1 MKLLVFAHVPPP
13 FHGQSFMVQ
22 QLLDELRSSDD
33 QSIEVFHVNSRL
45 SKEVDD
51 IASASLR
58 KLGLLLGYCLKA
70 VWLRLRHGVN
80 HFYYVPAPGLRNAVY
95 RDWIVMLLCRPFFL
109 RIIYHYQAAGVGD
122 WLETGAYAW
131 ERWVSQLLLGRP
143 ALSIVLGDYYHED
156 AAKLAP
162 RKIVTV
168 PNCASDPCPDYADKL
183 QVAQQARA
191 KALGQALSGGGPLA
205 TFHVLYLSLCYRDKG
220 LFDAVDA
227 VAELNG
233 RLQARHLSA
242 RVQLDVAGRFYLAG
256 EESEFNERLGHAD
269 LNDDHGPL
277 GVYHGF
283 ADEAKKRELL
293 AQADAFVLASYYEFE
308 AHPVSLIEAMAHGL
322 PIVVTRWRILPE
334 LFPAGYEGL
343 VDTKSPGQ
351 IADRLDGFLGRT
363 DEAGLR
369 DQFLRRFTRRAFG
382 EKIRAALLAL
392 ENE

>member
-1 MKLLVFAHVPPP
+1 M
-13 FHGQSFMVQ
+13 
-22 QLLDELRSSDD
+22 
-33 QSIEVFHVNSRL
+33 
-45 SKEVDD
+45 
-51 IASASLR
+51 
-58 KLGLLLGYCLKA
+58 
-70 VWLRLRHGVN
+70 
-80 HFYYVPAPGLRNAVY
+80 
-95 RDWIVMLLCRPFFL
+95 
-109 RIIYHYQAAGVGD
+109 
-122 WLETGAYAW
+122 
-131 ERWVSQLLLGRP
+131 
-143 ALSIVLGDYYHED
+143 
-156 AAKLAP
+156 
-162 RKIVTV
+162 
-168 PNCASDPCPDYADKL
+168 
-183 QVAQQARA
+183 
-191 KALGQALSGGGPLA
+191 

-242 RVQLDVAGRFYLAG
+242 RVQLNVAGRFYLAG
-256 EESEFNERLGHAD
+256 EETEFEERLGQAD

-277 GVYHGF
+277 VVYHGF
-283 ADEAKKRELL
+283 ADESKKSELL

-351 IADRLDGFLGRT
+351 IADRLDGFLGRI

-369 DQFLRRFTRRAFG
+369 DQFLRHFTRRAFG

>member
-22 QLLDELRSSDD
+22 QLLDELRSGDD
-33 QSIEVFHVNSRL
+33 QSIEVFHVDSRL
-45 SKEVDD
+45 SKDVDD

-95 RDWIVMLLCRPFFL
+95 RDWIVMLLCRPFFR
-109 RIIYHYQAAGVGD
+109 RIIYHYQASGVGG
-122 WLETGAYAW
+122 WLETGARPW
-131 ERWVSQLLLGRP
+131 ERWVSRRLLGRP

-156 AAKLAP
+156 AVKLLP
-162 RKIVTV
+162 RNIVTV
-168 PNCASDPCPDYADKL
+168 PNCAPDPCPDYATTL
-183 QVAQQARA
+183 QPAQQARA
-191 KALGQALSGGGPLA
+191 RALGQALAGGESPA
-205 TFHVLYLSLCYRDKG
+205 TFRVLYLSLCYRDKG
-220 LFDAVDA
+220 LFDAIDA
-227 VAELNG
+227 VAEINA
-233 RLQARHLSA
+233 RLQVKRSAARL
-242 RVQLDVAGRFYLAG
+242 QLDVAGKFYLAD
-256 EESEFNERLGHAD
+256 EEAEFNGRLGQAE
-269 LNDDHGPL
+269 LNDAQGPL
-277 GVYHGF
+277 VVYHGF
-283 ADEAKKRELL
+283 ADEPKKRELF

-308 AHPVSLIEAMAHGL
+308 AHPVCLVEAMAHGL
-322 PIVVTRWRILPE
+322 PIIATRWRILPE
-334 LFPAGYEGL
+334 LFPVDYEGF

-351 IADRLDGFLGRT
+351 IADRLEGFLGRT

-369 DQFLRRFTRRAFG
+369 DRFLRHFTRRAFG